1 MEFKDYYATLGVA
14 KNASQEDIQRAYRK
28 LARKYHPDVNKTPDA
43 EEKFKDIGEAYE
55 VLKDSDKRAK
65 YDRYG
70 SAWKAAQQGGGTP
83 PPGYE
88 DVWFDLGGAEDFI
101 FSGSSGFSSFFE
113 QLFGAAAGQR
123 STAQGRRRAGEHTQ
137 GWSWSQPGA
146 DREARL
152 ALTLE
157 EAAHGGERE
166 ISLSGPTTG
175 QIKTYMVRIPKG
187 VRPGQRI
194 RLAGQGEPGIG
205 NAPPGDLYLSV
216 ELLPHSTFRLEGRD
230 LYTTVPVTPWE
241 AALGTEV
248 TLPTL
253 ERAVH
258 VKIPAGS
265 SSGRKI
271 RLKGRGFP
279 DARSGAGD
287 LYAEI
292 SIRVPEAL
300 SSEEKKL
307 FEQLAHISKF
317 APRPTHS
324 ERK

>member
-1 MEFKDYYATLGVA
+1 MEFKDYYTTLGVA

-28 LARKYHPDVNKTPDA
+28 LARKYHPDVSKTPDA

-55 VLKDSDKRAK
+55 VLKDPDKRAK

-70 SAWKAAQQGGGTP
+70 AAWKAAQQGGGAP

-88 DVWFDLGGAEDFI
+88 DVWFDLGGADDFT

-113 QLFGAAAGQR
+113 QLFGSVAGQR
-123 STAQGRRRAGEHTQ
+123 GPAQGRRQAGGRTP
-137 GWSWSQPGA
+137 GWSWNQPGA

-166 ISLSGPTTG
+166 ISLSGPTSG

-187 VRPGQRI
+187 VRPGQHI
-194 RLAGQGEPGIG
+194 RLAGQGEPGVG

-216 ELLPHSTFRLEGRD
+216 ELLPHATFRLEGRD

-241 AALGTEV
+241 AALGAEV

-253 ERAVH
+253 DRAVN

-271 RLKGRGFP
+271 RLKGKGFP
-279 DARSGAGD
+279 DAKSGAGD

-300 SSEEKKL
+300 SVEERKL
-307 FEQLAHISKF
+307 FEQLADVSKF
-317 APRPTHS
+317 APRPTRY
-324 ERK
+324 EKK

>member
-14 KNASQEDIQRAYRK
+14 KNASQDDIQHAYRK

-55 VLKDSDKRAK
+55 VLKDPDKRAK

-88 DVWFDLGGAEDFI
+88 DVWVDLGGAEDFI

-113 QLFGAAAGQR
+113 QLFGSAAGQR
-123 STAQGRRRAGEHTQ
+123 RTAQGRRRAGEHTP

-175 QIKTYMVRIPKG
+175 QTKTYMVRIPKG

-194 RLAGQGEPGIG
+194 RLAGQGEAGIG

-216 ELLPHSTFRLEGRD
+216 ELLPHPIFRLEGRD
-230 LYTTVPVTPWE
+230 LYTTVAVTPWE
-241 AALGTEV
+241 AALGAEV
-248 TLPTL
+248 SLPTL

-265 SSGRKI
+265 ASGRKI

-292 SIRVPEAL
+292 SIRVPEVL
-300 SSEEKKL
+300 SGEEKKL
-307 FEQLAHISKF
+307 FEQLARVSKF
-317 APRPTHS
+317 APRSTH

>member
-1 MEFKDYYATLGVA
+1 MDFKDYYAVLGVA
-14 KNASQEDIQRAYRK
+14 KNASQEEIQRAYRK
-28 LARKYHPDVNKTPDA
+28 LARKYHPDINKTSGA

-55 VLKDSDKRAK
+55 VLKDPDKRAK

-70 SAWKAAQQGGGTP
+70 AAWKAAQQGGGAP

-88 DVWFDLGGAEDFI
+88 DVWVDLGGADDFI
-101 FSGSSGFSSFFE
+101 FSGDSGFSSFFE
-113 QLFGAAAGQR
+113 QLFGSAAGR
-123 STAQGRRRAGEHTQ
+123 RTAQGRRGAHGFTQ
-137 GWSWSQPGA
+137 GAQWTRPGA

-166 ISLSGPTTG
+166 ISLSGPTTE
-175 QIKTYMVRIPKG
+175 QSKTYVVHIPKG

-194 RLAGQGEPGIG
+194 RLAGQGERGRGGGPS
-205 NAPPGDLYLSV
+205 GDLYLMV
-216 ELLPHSTFRLEGRD
+216 ELLPHPTFRLEDRD

-253 ERAVH
+253 DGAVN
-258 VKIPAGS
+258 VKIPPGS

-271 RLKGRGFP
+271 RLKGKGFP
-279 DARSGAGD
+279 DPRSSPGD

-292 SIRVPEAL
+292 SIRVPQTL
-300 SSEEKKL
+300 SAEERKL
-307 FEQLAHISKF
+307 FEQLAKVSHF
-317 APRPTHS
+317 TPRPT
-324 ERK
+324 RAKRR

>member
-14 KNASQEDIQRAYRK
+14 KHASQEEIQRAYRK
-28 LARKYHPDVNKTPDA
+28 LARKYHPDINKASGA
-43 EEKFKDIGEAYE
+43 EDKFKDIGEAYE
-55 VLKDSDKRAK
+55 VLKDPDKRAK

-70 SAWKAAQQGGGTP
+70 AAWKAAEQGGGTP

-88 DVWFDLGGAEDFI
+88 DVWFDRGGAEDFMS
-101 FSGSSGFSSFFE
+101 SGTSGFSSFFE

-123 STAQGRRRAGEHTQ
+123 GPAQGRRHASGRTQ
-137 GWSWSQPGA
+137 AWAWNQPGA

-166 ISLSGPTTG
+166 ISLSGPTAG
-175 QIKTYMVRIPKG
+175 EIKTYMVRIPKG
-187 VRPGQRI
+187 VRPGQSI
-194 RLAGQGEPGIG
+194 RLAGQGEPGVG
-205 NAPPGDLYLSV
+205 NAPPGDLYLHV
-216 ELLPHSTFRLEGRD
+216 ELLPHATFRLEGRD

-241 AALGTEV
+241 AALGTKV

-253 ERAVH
+253 DRAVH

-271 RLKGRGFP
+271 RLKGKGFP
-279 DARSGAGD
+279 DAKSGAGD

-292 SIRVPEAL
+292 SIRVPEVL
-300 SSEEKKL
+300 SVEEQKL
-307 FEQLAHISKF
+307 FEQLAEVSKF
-317 APRPTHS
+317 APRPTRH
-324 ERK
+324 EEK

>member
-1 MEFKDYYATLGVA
+1 MEFKDYYTTLGVT

-28 LARKYHPDVNKTPDA
+28 LARKYHPDVSKTPDA
-43 EEKFKDIGEAYE
+43 EEKFKDVGEAYE
-55 VLKDSDKRAK
+55 VLKDPDKRAK

-70 SAWKAAQQGGGTP
+70 AAWKAAQQGGGAP

-88 DVWFDLGGAEDFI
+88 DVWFDLGGTDDFT
-101 FSGSSGFSSFFE
+101 FSGNSGFSSFFE
-113 QLFGAAAGQR
+113 QLFGSVAGQR
-123 STAQGRRRAGEHTQ
+123 GPAQGRRQAGGRTQ

-166 ISLSGPTTG
+166 ISLSGPTPG
-175 QIKTYMVRIPKG
+175 QTKTYMVRIPKG
-187 VRPGQRI
+187 VRPGQHI
-194 RLAGQGEPGIG
+194 RLAGQGEPGVG
-205 NAPPGDLYLSV
+205 NAAPGDLYLSV
-216 ELLPHSTFRLEGRD
+216 ELLPHATFRLEGRD

-241 AALGTEV
+241 AALGAEV

-253 ERAVH
+253 DRAVH

-271 RLKGRGFP
+271 RLKGKGFP
-279 DARSGAGD
+279 DAKSGAGD

-300 SSEEKKL
+300 SVEEQKL
-307 FEQLAHISKF
+307 FEQLADVSTF
-317 APRPTHS
+317 APRPTRY
-324 ERK
+324 EKK

>member
-1 MEFKDYYATLGVA
+1 MEFKDYYTTLGVV

-28 LARKYHPDVNKTPDA
+28 LARKYHPDVSKTPDA

-55 VLKDSDKRAK
+55 VLKDPDKRAK

-70 SAWKAAQQGGGTP
+70 AAWKAAQQGGGAP

-88 DVWFDLGGAEDFI
+88 DIWFDLGGADDFT
-101 FSGSSGFSSFFE
+101 FSGGSGFSSFFE
-113 QLFGAAAGQR
+113 QLFGSVAGQHGPG
-123 STAQGRRRAGEHTQ
+123 QGRRQARGHTQ
-137 GWSWSQPGA
+137 GWSWNQPGA

-152 ALTLE
+152 VLTLE

-166 ISLSGPTTG
+166 ISLSGPTSG
-175 QIKTYMVRIPKG
+175 QIRTYMVRIPKG
-187 VRPGQRI
+187 VRPGQHI
-194 RLAGQGEPGIG
+194 RLAGQGEPGVG

-216 ELLPHSTFRLEGRD
+216 ELLPHATFRLEGRD

-241 AALGTEV
+241 AALGAEV

-253 ERAVH
+253 DRAVH

-271 RLKGRGFP
+271 RLKGKGFP
-279 DARSGAGD
+279 DAKSGAGD

-307 FEQLAHISKF
+307 FEQLADVSKF
-317 APRPTHS
+317 APRPTRY
-324 ERK
+324 EKK